1 MLLTNCHNTS
11 DRYDAIIPSTVG
23 IGGMI
28 FRIESMRSVRE
39 SPSSVSSA
47 KEKYDCDELSSRRI
61 EQYFLL
67 SEDDTIGAE
76 DAAVLK
82 GVLITLRVPM
92 GPSKHLVS
100 NNRRGTTAFERTS

>member
-47 KEKYDCDELSSRRI
+47 KEKYDRDELSSRI

-67 SEDDTIGAE
+67 SEDDTIGAG